1 MFELKTKIIKHLQ
14 VKGNKFLNE
23 KILKTAFKNLA
34 KNSKKNYI
42 KQIQIIMG
50 HSCLIFKITKL
61 KNTNKPYYFK
71 NSVRISFAIKQNL
84 KFIIN
89 QKNIKS
95 GSLLNKFENF
105 KIIPQINQNKFFI
118 VIAGFFNFEIK
129 KNNSMTLKLR
139 LNFLK

>member
-89 QKNIKS
+89 QKKMKN
-95 GSLLNKFENF
+95 SLFSNKFENF
-105 KIIPQINQNKFFI
+105 KTTNQIS
-118 VIAGFFNFEIK
+118 EK
-129 KNNSMTLKLR
+129 KLFYCYR
-139 LNFLK
+139 WVF

>member
-23 KILKTAFKNLA
+23 KILKTSFKNLA

-89 QKNIKS
+89 QKKMKN
-95 GSLLNKFENF
+95 SLFSNKFENF
-105 KIIPQINQNKFFI
+105 KTTNQIS
-118 VIAGFFNFEIK
+118 EK
-129 KNNSMTLKLR
+129 KLFYCYR
-139 LNFLK
+139 WVF

>member
-14 VKGNKFLNE
+14 VKGNQFLNE

-34 KNSKKNYI
+34 RNSKKNYI
-42 KQIQIIMG
+42 KQIQILIG

-89 QKNIKS
+89 QKKIKS
-95 GSLLNKFENF
+95 SLFSNKFENF
-105 KIIPQINQNKFFI
+105 KTINQISEKKLFYCYRWFF
-118 VIAGFFNFEIK
+118 
-129 KNNSMTLKLR
+129 
-139 LNFLK
+139 